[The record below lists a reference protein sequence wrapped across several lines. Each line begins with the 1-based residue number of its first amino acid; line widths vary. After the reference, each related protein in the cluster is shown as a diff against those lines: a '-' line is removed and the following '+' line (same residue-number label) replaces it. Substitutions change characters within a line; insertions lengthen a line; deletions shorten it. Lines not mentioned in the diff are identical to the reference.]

1 MLEKI
6 KTKVQENPEQAKK
19 IGIAVGAVVGL
30 TIAGTLIYLN
40 RDGFEIPWNVED
52 IQVEIPTE

>member
-1 MLEKI
+1 MFETLKA
-6 KTKVQENPEQAKK
+6 KVQENPEQAKK

-40 RDGFEIPWNVED
+40 RDGIELPWNVEVP
-52 IQVEIPTE
+52 IIEPPTE